1 MGGGTWALPMLSGL
15 VSKETINQQF
25 VDEIFEQ
32 LGEEG
37 RVIDPDNATM
47 QPQVVSEMLRLALNK
62 LVSENSVAEEANAP
76 GYKPGP

>member
-1 MGGGTWALPMLSGL
+1 MGETWALPMLSGL

-37 RVIDPDNATM
+37 RAIDPDNATM
-47 QPQVVSEMLRLALNK
+47 QPR
-62 LVSENSVAEEANAP
+62 
-76 GYKPGP
+76 